1 MMDKIVAYISKI
13 LKSVPYF
20 KLYNSYYITLFHIYL
35 YTNYRYNSMMMK
47 RAVLSVLTVAV
58 LALTLSSMQIV
69 HASTGLTVNPYVIP
83 NPGGTTTLTL
93 SVSIPAG
100 VSTQLIYWT
109 IIEPDG
115 DTCTLTVPLN
125 VTGPTT
131 VTINK
136 IYPTDA
142 ALVWNAANDGCDTNN
157 IGGTWSVYASLITTA
172 GTFSWWD
179 GFTVSF
185 HVIPESAIGIAA
197 ISSVAFA
204 GYKVLRSKSKN

>member
-1 MMDKIVAYISKI
+1 
-13 LKSVPYF
+13 
-20 KLYNSYYITLFHIYL
+20 
-35 YTNYRYNSMMMK
+35 MMMK
-47 RAVLSVLTVAV
+47 RAVLSALTVAV
-58 LALTLSSMQIV
+58 LALTLSSMQMV
-69 HASTGLTVNPYVIP
+69 HAQSTGLTVNPYIIP
-83 NPGGTTTLTL
+83 NPNGTTTLTL

-100 VSTQLIYWT
+100 VTTQLIFWN
-109 IIEPDG
+109 INEPDG

-142 ALVWNAANDGCDTNN
+142 ALVTNNANDGCDTND
-157 IGGTWSVYASLITTA
+157 IGGTWYVYAALVTTA

-179 GFTVSF
+179 EFTVSF

-197 ISSVAFA
+197 ISSVGLATFA

>member
-1 MMDKIVAYISKI
+1 
-13 LKSVPYF
+13 
-20 KLYNSYYITLFHIYL
+20 
-35 YTNYRYNSMMMK
+35 MMMK
-47 RAVLSVLTVAV
+47 RAVLSALTVAV

-69 HASTGLTVNPYVIP
+69 HAQSTGLTVNPYVIP
-83 NPGGTTTLTL
+83 NPNGTTTLTL

-100 VSTQLIYWT
+100 VTTQLIYWT
-109 IIEPDG
+109 INEPDG

-136 IYPTDA
+136 IYPTEA
-142 ALVWNAANDGCDTNN
+142 ALVWNSANDGCDTND
-157 IGGTWSVYASLITTA
+157 IGGTWYVYAGLVTTA
-172 GTFSWWD
+172 GTFWWWD
-179 GFTVSF
+179 EFTVSF

-197 ISSVAFA
+197 ISSVGLATFA

>member
-1 MMDKIVAYISKI
+1 
-13 LKSVPYF
+13 
-20 KLYNSYYITLFHIYL
+20 
-35 YTNYRYNSMMMK
+35 MMMK
-47 RAVLSVLTVAV
+47 RAVLSALTVAV
-58 LALTLSSMQIV
+58 LALTLSSMQMV

-83 NPGGTTTLTL
+83 NPNGTTTLTL
-93 SVSIPAG
+93 SVNIPAG
-100 VSTQLIYWT
+100 VKTQLIYLN
-109 IIEPDG
+109 INEPDG

-142 ALVWNAANDGCDTNN
+142 ALVTNYANDGCDTND
-157 IGGTWSVYASLITTA
+157 IGGTWYVYAALVTTA

-179 GFTVSF
+179 YFTVSF

-197 ISSVAFA
+197 ISSVGLATFA